1 MKKFFQ
7 SLSRPVLLL
16 TVLLFTVSL
25 SGCGYRVGSLAHP
38 QLRTVAI
45 ADVKNETYEVLAATL
60 LRNVLAERFQF
71 DNSLKLAS
79 MEKADCVVYARVIN
93 VNNSSITY
101 RNFNKVENYRPN
113 EYRLTVG
120 VEFTVLMPG
129 KPAPLVRKQVVSGSC
144 LYNFTHDPAI
154 GRENA
159 LRQCMLRVANAIVSA
174 TTEAW

>member
-1 MKKFFQ
+1 MKKYFQAFF
-7 SLSRPVLLL
+7 RPVLLL

-45 ADVKNETYEVLAATL
+45 ADVKNETYEVLVATL
-60 LRNVLAERFQF
+60 LRNILAERFQF
-71 DNSLKLAS
+71 DNSLKLVS
-79 MEKADCVVYARVIN
+79 MEKADCVVYARVLS
-93 VNNSSITY
+93 VNNSSISY
-101 RNFNKVENYRPN
+101 RNFNKVEDYRPN
-113 EYRLTVG
+113 DYRLTIR

-129 KPAPLVRKQVVSGSC
+129 KPTPLVRKRFAVGSS

-159 LRQCMLRVANAIVSA
+159 LRQCVLRVANTIVSS

>member
-1 MKKFFQ
+1 MRQMIRF
-7 SLSRPVLLL
+7 SLLILLLAGGVLLP
-16 TVLLFTVSL
+16 
-25 SGCGYRVGSLAHP
+25 GCGYHVGSLTHP
-38 QLRTVAI
+38 QLKTVAI
-45 ADVKNETYEVLAATL
+45 ADVKNETYEVLGSAL
-60 LRNVLAERFQF
+60 LRNILAERFQF

-159 LRQCMLRVANAIVSA
+159 LRQCMLRVADAIVSA